1 MYFLIFLSWFDLK
14 KAKKSKQNG
23 IQCVV
28 LAPSRELAEQIGAV
42 GRALA
47 EGSWIKVSDTQQ
59 NDKSIIASTIFE
71 RDWKILKTPSSNFY
85 FKLVFISKIK
95 AKIEKNNINGM
106 RELTQSGG

>member
-23 IQCVV
+23 IHCVV

-71 RDWKILKTPSSNFY
+71 RDWKILKTHLLAQIFILSWFL
-85 FKLVFISKIK
+85 FQRLKQKLKKI
-95 AKIEKNNINGM
+95 I
-106 RELTQSGG
+106 LTVWGS